1 MIKPL
6 GFVFFAALGASLV
19 QAQTPAPA
27 ASQTPS
33 AMSTATP
40 PVASAEGPSWV
51 LTPSFVSTYMFRG
64 MKVNGLSFQPSV
76 ELDVGNAMVGVWA
89 SFPLDDRTPGV
100 SDPEVDPYFTYKFQV
115 NDSLSLLPGFSFYTY
130 PRADTSA
137 GSYKMTFEPYVSASY
152 VLGPVTLA
160 PKLYYDFV
168 LDGATY
174 EFTASSALPL
184 KDLGTELD
192 FTATAGSYLWRDVIK
207 GGSPQ
212 TKNWGDYWLVGV
224 SAPYELTKSA
234 KVSLGYAYTK
244 GSNNYYKTG
253 PAGKTANP
261 SAVGRGVVTVS
272 ATISF

>member
-6 GFVFFAALGASLV
+6 GFVLIAALGASFV

-27 ASQTPS
+27 TPAAAASP
-33 AMSTATP
+33 A
-40 PVASAEGPSWV
+40 VAPAAAGPSWV

-89 SFPLDDRTPGV
+89 SFPLDDKTPGV
-100 SDPEVDPYFTYKFQV
+100 SDPEVDPYFTYKVPV
-115 NDSLSLLPGFSFYTY
+115 NDALSLLPGFSFYTY
-130 PRADTSA
+130 PRADTSV

-152 VLGPVTLA
+152 TVGAVTLA

-184 KDLGTELD
+184 AELGTELD
-192 FTATAGSYLWRDVIK
+192 FTATAGTYLWRDVVK

-224 SAPYELTKSA
+224 SVPYELTKTA

-261 SAVGRGVVTVS
+261 TAVGRGVVTLS